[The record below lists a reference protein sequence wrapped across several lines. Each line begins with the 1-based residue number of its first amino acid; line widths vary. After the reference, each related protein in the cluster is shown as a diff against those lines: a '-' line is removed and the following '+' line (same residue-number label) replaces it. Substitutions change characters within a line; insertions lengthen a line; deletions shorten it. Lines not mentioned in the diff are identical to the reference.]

1 MFFDLPISQ
10 AKVICTTLVSA
21 AVLLSSAAFGKDIE
35 PDELTDQHVSA
46 AIEALVEELY
56 ERKDANSFW
65 DSDRGRGDGSQFQT
79 GGYTALVV
87 LSLLYAGESYQN
99 PRLADAIAYLQEL
112 EMEGTYAVAVRAMIW
127 AMLPPRFRPNLERDA
142 RWLINGFSRD
152 AGGWAYYQL
161 PTTTVRD
168 NSLRQYGGLGLWE
181 AARRGVRVPNQL
193 WQALERGYLEMRL
206 ADGGWN
212 YRGSGPATGS
222 MTAAGV
228 GTLFM
233 IQDIMHAGDRVRIR
247 SRPDPSEAERALES
261 GLNWLSENFK
271 PDENPGRDQYF
282 YYYLYGVER
291 VGLASGYKYFGEH
304 DWYREGAA
312 ELIHRLCA
320 WDPQTETMT
329 VHRTLYGD
337 GRRARLRSDDL
348 AFALLFLSRGRVPV
362 AFNKLE
368 DDRLRWNNRPR
379 DVANLSRWLSDET
392 AGELNWQIVGI
403 DTSVEEWFDA
413 PVLYFA
419 SHQSIP
425 WLDGADESSPEVT
438 RLRSYLEGGGMLFA
452 VQEDTGRDFARS
464 IRTLGTLAFPQYEW
478 RPLPSDHWVFSA
490 HTPIRSDSIRL
501 EGLSNG
507 VRELIILAV
516 DGDLSAS
523 YQRGIST
530 ARQDDYALAGNIFL
544 HASEMNRAPARL
556 AALDDQADPI
566 GPDAEPADG
575 RRIRVARAR
584 HQGNWN
590 PEPAALDRF
599 RRVLIDR
606 DDLNLTIEHVPLAE
620 IHDTQPRPD
629 LVIVSGTDAVSFSAD
644 QRDAMVRFVRE
655 GGVILFETSG
665 GMGPFAHDAERRMRG
680 MLGAEAVDL
689 ARSEL
694 IRGTFSKHAPDLS
707 QVDYRPFTLDV
718 LGSLETRSRLRGIIV
733 DDHPRVIFSR
743 EDLSHALLNRTSWGI
758 NGYSPTSARR
768 LLRSIA
774 LYAGELND

>member
-1 MFFDLPISQ
+1 MFRHRPVHHARLIF
-10 AKVICTTLVSA
+10 TTFVGA
-21 AVLLSSAAFGKDIE
+21 AVLFSGAAMGKDIE
-35 PDELTDQHVSA
+35 PRDLTDEHISA
-46 AIEALVEELY
+46 AIEALVEELH
-56 ERKDANSFW
+56 ERKDGRTFW
-65 DSDRGRGDGSQFQT
+65 DADRGRGDGSQFQT

-99 PRLADAIAYLQEL
+99 PRMADAIRYLQDL

-127 AMLPPRFRPNLERDA
+127 AMLPPRFQSNLERDA

-181 AARRGVRVPNQL
+181 AAQRGVRVPNQL

-233 IQDIMHAGDRVRIR
+233 IQDILHAGDRVRL
-247 SRPDPSEAERALES
+247 RPQRDPSEAERALES
-261 GLNWLSENFK
+261 GLNWLSEHFRS
-271 PDENPGRDQYF
+271 DENPGRDQYF

-291 VGLASGYKYFGEH
+291 VGLASGFKYFGEH

-320 WDPQTETMT
+320 WDPQAETMT

-337 GRRARLRSDDL
+337 GRRARPRNDDL
-348 AFALLFLSRGRVPV
+348 AFALMFLSRGRVPV

-368 DDRLRWNNRPR
+368 DERLRWNNRPR

-403 DTSVEEWFDA
+403 ETPVEEWFDA

-419 SHQSIP
+419 SHESIH
-425 WLDGADESSPEVT
+425 WLDGADAATPEVDRIRT
-438 RLRSYLEGGGMLFA
+438 YLNGGGMLFA
-452 VQEDTGRDFARS
+452 VQEDAGRDFARS
-464 IRTLGTLAFPQYEW
+464 VRTLGTLAFPQYEW
-478 RPLPSDHWVFSA
+478 RPLPRDHWAFSA

-523 YQRGIST
+523 YQRGAQT
-530 ARQDDYALAGNIFL
+530 ARRDDYALAGNIFL

-556 AALDDQADPI
+556 AALDDRADPI
-566 GPDAEPADG
+566 GPDAETAGG
-575 RRIRVARAR
+575 RPLRVARAR
-584 HQGNWN
+584 HPGNWN

-599 RRVLIDR
+599 RRVLLKR
-606 DDLNLTIEHVPLAE
+606 GDLDLTIEQVPLAQ
-620 IHDTQPRPD
+620 IHETRPRPD
-629 LVIVSGTDAVSFSAD
+629 LVLVSGTDAVSFRAD
-644 QRDAMVRFVRE
+644 ERDAMVRFVRG
-655 GGVILFETSG
+655 GGVILFETAG

-680 MLGAEAVDL
+680 MLGAEVIDL

-694 IRGTFSKHAPDLS
+694 IRGTFSESAPDLT

-718 LGSLETRSRLRGIIV
+718 LGSLETRPRLRGIVI
-733 DDHPRVIFSR
+733 DGHPRVLFSR

-774 LYAGELND
+774 LYAGDLND